1 MNRCTPHQPVAS
13 ASAGPRQRGFSLF
26 ELCAVIVIFSI
37 LIAYLLSKV
46 FDNLEIAEKSAM
58 ETQRMM
64 MRAGMDLH
72 IAGLI
77 TAGREKE
84 LPRLRGSNPVEW
96 LREPPAN
103 YLGAFP
109 SEPERAAADGGW
121 YFDTTARAIV
131 YTPKRHSHL
140 KPAQDGRYRVRFHV
154 VTSSVNDPPCLS
166 VITISSACMRILRS
180 PDVACKIGA
189 SFSSA
194 ALRETVSRSTPVLE
208 SSVSRS

>member
-1 MNRCTPHQPVAS
+1 MKLAGFYAAAARSITP
-13 ASAGPRQRGFSLF
+13 AGTRQRGFTLF
-26 ELCAVIVIFSI
+26 ELLVVIVIFSI

-72 IAGLI
+72 IAGLM

-84 LPRLRGSNPVEW
+84 IPRVRGINPVEW

-109 SEPERAAADGGW
+109 SEPQQASGDGGW
-121 YFDTTARAIV
+121 YFDTTAREIV

-140 KPAQDGRYRVRFHV
+140 KPGKDGRYRVRFHV
-154 VTSSVNDPPCLS
+154 VTNSVNDRS
-166 VITISSACMRILRS
+166 SREITW
-180 PDVACKIGA
+180 
-189 SFSSA
+189 
-194 ALRETVSRSTPVLE
+194 PVLVPAE
-208 SSVSRS
+208 PYAWFK